1 MSKIK
6 KTVHKLSLLSLL
18 VSGYLLLPQQANA
31 AYCLPL
37 TYATT
42 ESGSLTGQSG
52 AGTGGMGAMR
62 TGPGCTGIKTVDT
75 FQGQASS
82 VIEKIKDDI
91 IRAGKEVKQQML
103 ENNQAIVSNNADNT
117 SQIIRTIIET
127 TDTQLKDELKMNR
140 AFLDMEMGY
149 NAELKHRELLAE
161 RAPLEIDDTKEGNQF
176 ILQKLQD
183 SKRGN
188 VQAILSDFDSS
199 YADGAVIPVKI
210 KSGISSTTG
219 STCPEYDPA
228 NTTEVGECFYAHKEF
243 PADKLRKYFQECS
256 REKRRFVMQ
265 TKKSAVARTVAQ
277 TQVSGELN
285 FNDKV
290 TTNNKIEYLA
300 KEAITQ
306 RDFSCTAAEL
316 KYKLCDSS
324 LTSETYVDKVINNEI
339 IPNGALSSTNLF
351 EPAVIGSVDGN
362 IESMSDDEIKA
373 LNLKSL
379 DAGKNA
385 DGKEV
390 ALSDNT
396 VPIVYTYRTSSQY
409 QASKDFVQ
417 NILGKGLVPNQPM
430 NQRRSQSSALYQAR
444 YQSRIAALSLAESS
458 FNKAIENRIGKNLR
472 EAIDSGENFNQFN
485 GGKVVKE
492 DLNGAGYIDSLYD
505 SINKDYQKVVVDKT
519 GQLSSAVNAEELD
532 VMSPEKAKEWQIQA
546 MVKANELSLEQYFQN
561 ERIES
566 LLATMLAQQANSAGN
581 IEFLQQLRR
590 Q

>member
-1 MSKIK
+1 M
-6 KTVHKLSLLSLL
+6 
-18 VSGYLLLPQQANA
+18 PQQASA

-52 AGTGGMGAMR
+52 AGTGGMGASR
-62 TGPGCTGIKTVDT
+62 TGPGCTGIKTIDT
-75 FQGQASS
+75 FQGQATS
-82 VIEKIKDDI
+82 VIEQIKEDI
-91 IRAGKEVKQQML
+91 VQAGREVKQQML
-103 ENNQAIVSNNADNT
+103 ENNQAIVSSNAENT
-117 SQIIRTIIET
+117 SQIIRTIVQT

-149 NAELKHRELLAE
+149 NAELKHRELLAQ
-161 RAPLEIDDTKEGNQF
+161 RAPLEIDDTKEGNEF
-176 ILQKLQD
+176 IIQKLKD
-183 SKRGN
+183 AKRNN

-199 YADGAVIPVKI
+199 YAEGAIIPVKI
-210 KSGISSTTG
+210 KSGISSSTG
-219 STCPEYDPA
+219 STCPEYDPSS
-228 NTTEVGECFYAHKEF
+228 TTEVGECFYAHKEF
-243 PADKLRKYFQECS
+243 PADKLKKYFQECS

-265 TKKSAVARTVAQ
+265 TKKAAAARTVAQ
-277 TQVSGELN
+277 TQIADELS
-285 FNDKV
+285 FNDRV
-290 TTNNKIEYLA
+290 TTLNRIEYLA
-300 KEAITQ
+300 KEATVQ
-306 RDFSCTAAEL
+306 RDYSCSAAEL

-324 LTSETYVDKVINNEI
+324 LTSESYVQKVINNEI
-339 IPNGALSSTNLF
+339 IPNGSLSSSNLF

-362 IESMSDDEIKA
+362 IEKMSDDEIKA

-379 DAGKNA
+379 DVGKNSE
-385 DGKEV
+385 GKEV
-390 ALSDNT
+390 AVSDNT

-417 NILGKGLVPNQPM
+417 NILGKALIPNQPM

-444 YQSRIAALSLAESS
+444 YQSRVAALSLAESS

-472 EAIDSGENFNQFN
+472 ESIDNGDNFNQFN

-492 DLNGAGYIDSLYD
+492 DINGAGYIDSLYD

-519 GQLSSAVNAEELD
+519 GQLSSNVNAEELD

-546 MVKANELSLEQYFQN
+546 MVKANELSMEQYFQN